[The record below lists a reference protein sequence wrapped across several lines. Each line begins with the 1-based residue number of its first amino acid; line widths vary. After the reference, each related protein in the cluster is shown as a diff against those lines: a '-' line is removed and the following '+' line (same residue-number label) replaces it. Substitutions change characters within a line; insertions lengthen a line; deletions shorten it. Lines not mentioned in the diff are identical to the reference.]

1 MYTNGVWGR
10 LKNPICQA
18 WEPGHVDPTVVAEG
32 MNHPAAVF
40 DPEKRTLDRETRLH
54 YLPLR
59 VTRQLTFEDDGIAA
73 TVELT
78 AVDAFDVV
86 ELYECI
92 PVYVQDRAV
101 SLLDG
106 DLEPVPYTLP
116 TPITTAS
123 RPSAPQPEEQRGD
136 MPDAPVVTARAIDVS
151 AESGAGATIVFDE
164 AHTFTQTQ
172 PIRYRSVAAATGG
185 FNLVLP
191 TTWNKGETRT
201 LRYRIVPHRN
211 ALAPADIRDL
221 P

>member
-1 MYTNGVWGR
+1 
-10 LKNPICQA
+10 
-18 WEPGHVDPTVVAEG
+18 